1 MEDIQIIELYWMRD
15 EAAIRETDVK
25 YGTFC
30 HRVAMNILH
39 SFQDSE
45 ECVSDTYGRCWDTM
59 PPQRPGS
66 LRAYLGT
73 IIRNLSISRYRSA
86 HAQKR
91 FGGVEVLLSELTDCV
106 PSPESVQR
114 TVEDVDFFVFHQ
126 ANARIIELGELI
138 SRWLEG
144 LPEEDR
150 ALFIRRYWNGDA
162 VKTLAGELGAR
173 PNAVTKRLLRLR
185 EALRKNLE
193 EQGVC
198 V

>member
-1 MEDIQIIELYWMRD
+1 MEDGQIVNLYWRRD
-15 EAAIRETDVK
+15 EDAIRATEQK
-25 YGTFC
+25 YGGFC
-30 HRVAMNILH
+30 RRLSMNILH

-114 TVEDVDFFVFHQ
+114 TVEAV
-126 ANARIIELGELI
+126 ELGELI

-144 LPEEDR
+144 LPKEDR

-162 VKTLAGELGAR
+162 VKILAGELGAR

>member
-1 MEDIQIIELYWMRD
+1 MEDVQIIDLYWLRD
-15 EAAIRETDVK
+15 EGAIRETDIK
-25 YGTFC
+25 YGAFC

-73 IIRNLSISRYRSA
+73 IIRNLSISRYRSF

-91 FGGVEVLLSELTDCV
+91 FGGAEVLLSELSDCV
-106 PSPESVQR
+106 PAPDNIQRAVESG
-114 TVEDVDFFVFHQ
+114 
-126 ANARIIELGELI
+126 ELSELI

-144 LPEEDR
+144 LTAEDR
-150 ALFIRRYWNGDA
+150 TLFIRRYWNGDP
-162 VKTLAGELGAR
+162 VKDLAGELGVR
-173 PNAVTKRLLRLR
+173 PNALTKRLLRLR
-185 EALRKNLE
+185 ESLRRCLE
-193 EQGVC
+193 AEGVS